1 MLKNILFFALWV
13 TLGSSL
19 MQAQEVSF
27 TASAP
32 EQVAV
37 GETFQ
42 VSFALNTRPQ
52 EFSAPDFKGFRT
64 VAGPSQYSSSSTQ
77 IINGKVTRTTSF
89 SYTYTLMANEEGT
102 YEIEPAGAVVDGQS
116 YQSNALEVTVAGQA
130 SPGTGSPSAGSRVP
144 DQDTPQRA
152 TEEDLFIR
160 ANISN
165 RNPYQGEQ
173 VIISYKIYTRVPVS
187 QYSIERLPSF
197 QGFWTETLS
206 DADPA
211 ATTTEVIDGIS
222 YRVAEIRRIAVFAQ
236 RTGEIAIEP
245 LEVEAQVRVPSRRQR
260 QSLFDE
266 FFGGSPF
273 DAYQNMQQTI
283 RSNPVILQVRPLPS
297 QNRPAVFQGMVGQ
310 LDISATL
317 EPKQL
322 NVNDAASLTITIS
335 GRGNLRMLEQPQI
348 DFPQNVE
355 VFEPTVTDNI
365 RNAASG
371 ISGSRKFEYTMIPRT
386 PGTFEIPPLRIA
398 YFDSSTGKYE
408 TRQTEAF
415 QIEVTGSVAD
425 TEGSGGAGSRG
436 QVQALST
443 DIRFIHTGPLSL
455 RPQNS
460 LFFGSRWFYLLMVL
474 PVLVFMALLV
484 LWRRQIKLRSNQA
497 MIRNRKAE
505 KTARKRLKTAKSFL
519 KKNDQEA
526 FYDEISRSLWGY
538 ISDKLTIPVAHLSRD
553 QISKAFSEKQ
563 VPHHLAEKFLQAID
577 ECEYARFAPGSA
589 SAMMDEVYEKSMVTI
604 IDLEKELNKR

>member
-13 TLGSSL
+13 VLGSNAIL
-19 MQAQEVSF
+19 AQEVSF
-27 TASAP
+27 IASAP

-42 VSFALNTRPQ
+42 VSFALNTRPE

-89 SYTYTLMANEEGT
+89 SYAYTLMASEEGT
-102 YEIEPAGAVVDGQS
+102 FEIEPARAVVDGQS
-116 YQSNALEVTVAGQA
+116 YQSNVLEVTVSGQA
-130 SPGTGSPSAGSRVP
+130 SPGTGSPSAGSRVV

-173 VIISYKIYTRVPVS
+173 VIISYKIYTRIPVS
-187 QYSIERLPSF
+187 RYSERLPSF
-197 QGFWTETLS
+197 QGFWTETLG
-206 DADPA
+206 DGDPGT
-211 ATTTEVIDGIS
+211 TTTEVIDGIS

-236 RTGEIAIEP
+236 RTGEITIEP
-245 LEVEAQVRVPSRRQR
+245 LEVEAQVRVPSPRQR

-273 DAYQNMQQTI
+273 DAYQNVQQTI
-283 RSNPVILQVRPLPS
+283 RSNSVTLQVRALPS
-297 QNRPAVFQGMVGQ
+297 KSRPADFQGMVGQ

-317 EPKQL
+317 EPRQL
-322 NVNDAASLTITIS
+322 NVNDAANLAITIS
-335 GRGNLRMLEQPQI
+335 GRGNLRMLEQPQVP
-348 DFPQNVE
+348 FPQNVE

-386 PGTFEIPPLRIA
+386 PGTFEIPPMRIA
-398 YFDSSTGKYE
+398 YFDPSTQRYE
-408 TRQTEAF
+408 TRETEAF
-415 QIEVTGSVAD
+415 QIEVTGSVSG
-425 TEGSGGAGSRG
+425 TEGADGGTSRE
-436 QVQALST
+436 QVQALSS
-443 DIRFIHTGPLSL
+443 DIRFIHTGPLTL
-455 RPQNS
+455 IPVNS
-460 LFFGSRWFYLLMVL
+460 MFYGSKWFYLLVVL
-474 PVLVFMALLV
+474 PVIVFVAFLV
-484 LWRRQIKLRSNQA
+484 LWRRQIRLRSNQS
-497 MIRNRKAE
+497 MVRNRKAE
-505 KTARKRLKTAKSFL
+505 KTARKRLKTARAFL
-519 KKNDQEA
+519 KNKDKDA
-526 FYDEISRSLWGY
+526 FYDEISKSLWGY
-538 ISDKLTIPVAHLSRD
+538 ISDKLNIPVAQLNREYVSGTF
-553 QISKAFSEKQ
+553 KEKN
-563 VPHHLAEKFLQAID
+563 VSGHLAEKFLQAID
-577 ECEYARFAPGSA
+577 ECEYARFAPGS
-589 SAMMDEVYEKSMVTI
+589 SPAMMDEVYEKTLVTI